1 MGSAVG
7 EIECERSILPVELF
21 TMSHQPVPLVS
32 RMLSLLSLLCQT
44 VASGCWIASV
54 FLYRIENGEWHR
66 ADVLQLAAASAWLV
80 ANIASLLK
88 PVCTC
93 GGCVRCLEGGGC
105 SEVAGD
111 SDSVV

>member
-1 MGSAVG
+1 MG

-21 TMSHQPVPLVS
+21 TMPHQPVPLVS

-88 PVCTC
+88 PVCTSVGC
-93 GGCVRCLEGGGC
+93 VGCVRCLKGGGC
-105 SEVAGD
+105 SQVAGD

>member
-54 FLYRIENGEWHR
+54 FLYHIENGEWHR
-66 ADVLQLAAASAWLV
+66 GDVLQLAAASAWMV
-80 ANIASLLK
+80 TNIASLLK
-88 PVCTC
+88 FDS
-93 GGCVRCLEGGGC
+93 CVRCLKGEGEFGC
-105 SEVAGD
+105 SQVAGD

>member
-1 MGSAVG
+1 M
-7 EIECERSILPVELF
+7 PN
-21 TMSHQPVPLVS
+21 QPVPLVS
-32 RMLSLLSLLCQT
+32 VLEWLGQT
-44 VASGCWIASV
+44 VASVCWIISV

-88 PVCTC
+88 EFAC
-93 GGCVRCLEGGGC
+93 CVRCLKGEGEFGC
-105 SEVAGD
+105 SQVAGD